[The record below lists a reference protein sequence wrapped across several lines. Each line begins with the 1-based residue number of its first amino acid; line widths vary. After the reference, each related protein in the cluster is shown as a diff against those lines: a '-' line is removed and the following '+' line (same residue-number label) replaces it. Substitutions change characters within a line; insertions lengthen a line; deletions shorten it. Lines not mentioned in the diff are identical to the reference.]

1 MTSEFRELRIIDV
14 SQVETYLEP
23 GTPNLSLNSPAT
35 LFMTDFIAKHPVVV
49 DETSSISQALNL
61 MKQSYVRLLLV
72 VTQDSVFRGII
83 TAADIS
89 GGKVLSYMS
98 ANQVRSREDVRV
110 KNIMTDKN
118 HIHALQYEELQ
129 KACIGDVV
137 ATIKH
142 IGEQHVLV
150 VQLDADNLMVRGLY
164 STTDIAQ
171 SLHIEFDVEPHAKT
185 FFELNQVILHHSE
198 ILP

>member
-1 MTSEFRELRIIDV
+1 MTSEFRELQIIDV
-14 SQVETYLEP
+14 SQADTYLEP
-23 GTPNLSLNSPAT
+23 GTPNLSLHSPAT
-35 LFMTDFIAKHPVVV
+35 LFMTDFIAKHPVVI
-49 DETSSISQALNL
+49 DESSSINEALSL

-72 VTQDSVFRGII
+72 VAKNSVFKGII
-83 TAADIS
+83 AASDIS

-98 ANQVRSREDVRV
+98 AHQLRTREDVRV

-118 HIHALQYEELQ
+118 HIHALQYEQLQ
-129 KACIGDVV
+129 TACVGDVS

-150 VQLDADNLMVRGLY
+150 VQYDNEDLMVRGMY

-171 SLHIEFDVEPHAKT
+171 ALHIEFDVEPHAKT
-185 FFELNQVILHHSE
+185 FFELEQVILHSNKN
-198 ILP
+198 

>member
-1 MTSEFRELRIIDV
+1 MASEFRELEIIDV

-23 GTPNLSLNSPAT
+23 GTPNLSFYSPAT
-35 LFMTDFIAKHPVVV
+35 LFMTDFIATHPVVV
-49 DETSSISQALNL
+49 DEACSITEALTL

-72 VTQDSVFRGII
+72 VTHDSVFKGII

-98 ANQVRSREDVRV
+98 ANQIHSREDVRV
-110 KNIMTDKN
+110 RNIMTDKN

-142 IGEQHVLV
+142 LGEQHVLV
-150 VQLDADNLMVRGLY
+150 VQFDTDDLMVRGMY
-164 STTDIAQ
+164 STTDIAKA
-171 SLHIEFDVEPHAKT
+171 LHIEFDVEPHAKT
-185 FFELNQVILHHSE
+185 FFELNQVILHPSK
-198 ILP
+198 ISP

>member
-1 MTSEFRELRIIDV
+1 MISEFRELEIVDV

-23 GTPNLSLNSPAT
+23 GTPNLSLGSPAT
-35 LFMTDFIAKHPVVV
+35 LFMTDFIAIHPVVV
-49 DETSSISQALNL
+49 DENSSINDALNL

-72 VTQDSVFRGII
+72 VSNDSVFRGVI
-83 TAADIS
+83 TASDIN

-98 ANQVRSREDVRV
+98 ANQIRSRDDVRV

-118 HIHALQYEELQ
+118 HIHALQFEQLQ
-129 KACIGDVV
+129 KSCIGDVI

-142 IGEQHVLV
+142 LGEQHVLV
-150 VQLDADNLMVRGLY
+150 VQFDATDLMVRGMF
-164 STTDIAQ
+164 STTNIAQ
-171 SLHIEFDVEPHAKT
+171 ALHIKFDVEPHAKT
-185 FFELNQVILHHSE
+185 FSELNQVILHHSE

>member
-1 MTSEFRELRIIDV
+1 MTSEFRELEIIDV

-23 GTPNLSLNSPAT
+23 GTPNLSLHSPAI

-49 DETSSISQALNL
+49 DENSSINAALNL

-72 VTQDSVFRGII
+72 VSNEYIFRGII

-98 ANQVRSREDVRV
+98 ANQLRSREDVRV
-110 KNIMTDKN
+110 KNIMTDRN
-118 HIHALQYEELQ
+118 HIHALQYEQLQ

-142 IGEQHVLV
+142 IGEQHVMV
-150 VQLDADNLMVRGLY
+150 VQFDEADLMIRGMY

-171 SLHIEFDVEPHAKT
+171 ALHIEFDVEPHAKT
-185 FFELNQVILHHSE
+185 FFELNQVILHHGHIS
-198 ILP
+198 P